1 MIDAILNERNN
12 DEVIDELD
20 ACRSGANTIKPTKHR
35 TGGILCCSTG
45 SGFIVHLTENVH
57 RETPTEVLIET
68 VDAFTTKPSHI
79 DYLER
84 MEAIGY
90 DNMCGLLSRI
100 YSLGTKKLLT
110 PEQAYFWHEMKCRA
124 FVDSFHI
131 STHKC
136 KLCQKDSNFCVLHP
150 KLPKFK
156 KVLLHEN
163 NTNYRSKKREKN
175 TRVNDEVKNKFS

>member
-1 MIDAILNERNN
+1 MIDAILDERNN
-12 DEVIDELD
+12 DEVIDELNG
-20 ACRSGANTIKPTKHR
+20 CRSGANTTRPLQHK
-35 TGGILCCSTG
+35 TGGILCCSTA

-68 VDAFTTKPSHI
+68 VDAFTTKSSHI
-79 DYLER
+79 DYFER

-90 DNMCGLLSRI
+90 DNMCSLLSRI
-100 YSLGTKKLLT
+100 YSLGTKELLT
-110 PEQAYFWHEMKCRA
+110 KEQAYFWHEMRCRA

-131 STHKC
+131 STHQC
-136 KLCQKDSNFCVLHP
+136 KLCKQDSTYCTLHP

-156 KVLLHEN
+156 NVLLYEA

-175 TRVNDEVKNKFS
+175 TRVNDEVKY

>member
-1 MIDAILNERNN
+1 MIDSILDERNN
-12 DEVIDELD
+12 DDVIDKLD
-20 ACRSGANTIKPTKHR
+20 GCRSGANTIRPSQHR
-35 TGGILCCSTG
+35 TGGILCCSTV

-84 MEAIGY
+84 MEGIGY
-90 DNMCGLLSRI
+90 DNMCNLLSRI
-100 YSLGTKKLLT
+100 YSLGTKELLT
-110 PEQAYFWHEMKCRA
+110 HEQAYFWHEMRCRA

-136 KLCQKDSNFCVLHP
+136 KLCQKDSNYCTLHP
-150 KLPKFK
+150 HLPKFQN
-156 KVLLHEN
+156 VLMYES
-163 NTNYRSKKREKN
+163 TKNYRSKKREKN
-175 TRVNDEVKNKFS
+175 TRVNDEVKY